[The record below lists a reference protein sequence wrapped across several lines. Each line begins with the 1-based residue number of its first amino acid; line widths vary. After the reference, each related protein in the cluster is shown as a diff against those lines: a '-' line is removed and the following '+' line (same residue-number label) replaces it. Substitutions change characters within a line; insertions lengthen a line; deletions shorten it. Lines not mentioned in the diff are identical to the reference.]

1 VVGRRGFFADWI
13 AAVRGTLAVR
23 REKGKARVGLMAGG
37 VVLTLAFLGL
47 FVLGIRA
54 EIVDSGDPGDAEVG
68 AAGSDVPGLAGAGS
82 TSSSDTAGDGTT
94 TDDPGGTGS
103 GTTAGGTGTTGADG
117 ADGSTSSTG
126 VLGSGGSGS
135 GQVETPGGGGSGG
148 TSLITT
154 TTSSTTSTTQ
164 PPGSSTPTTAPP
176 GDPGLVG
183 GLLDILGLGD

>member
-1 VVGRRGFFADWI
+1 MLGRRGFFADWI
-13 AAVRGTLAVR
+13 AAVRGTLAMR

-47 FVLGIRA
+47 FVIGIRS
-54 EIVDSGDPGDAEVG
+54 EITGSGDPDDAEIG
-68 AAGSDVPGLAGAGS
+68 AAESDVPGLAGAGS
-82 TSSSDTAGDGTT
+82 TSSSDTTGDGTT

-103 GTTAGGTGTTGADG
+103 GSGTTADGPGTTG

-126 VLGSGGSGS
+126 VLGRESGGSGQ
-135 GQVETPGGGGSGG
+135 GEAPRGGGTGG

-154 TTSSTTSTTQ
+154 TTSTTTSTTQ
-164 PPGSSTPTTAPP
+164 PPGSSTPTTTPP

-183 GLLDILGLGD
+183 GILDILGLGG